1 MVEDEWASG
10 RLGEGGICVN
20 LRDLREIISNQW
32 AKKSVLIC
40 EICGRSFGVRVA
52 GYEVRGL
59 IEKFCINLCESVQ
72 SVVDGSNWFFVC
84 EEVVP
89 QSFAKEQRSAK
100 IFSA

>member
-1 MVEDEWASG
+1 M
-10 RLGEGGICVN
+10 
-20 LRDLREIISNQW
+20 
-32 AKKSVLIC
+32 
-40 EICGRSFGVRVA
+40 RVA